1 MKIWDL
7 DQAGEQQE
15 LEKAKATCNEAKSHN
30 PNPSLSRDLRLLS
43 MGKNI
48 CKVKSS
54 QKGS

>member
-7 DQAGEQQE
+7 DWAGEQQE
-15 LEKAKATCNEAKSHN
+15 LEKAKVMCNEAKSCN

-54 QKGS
+54 